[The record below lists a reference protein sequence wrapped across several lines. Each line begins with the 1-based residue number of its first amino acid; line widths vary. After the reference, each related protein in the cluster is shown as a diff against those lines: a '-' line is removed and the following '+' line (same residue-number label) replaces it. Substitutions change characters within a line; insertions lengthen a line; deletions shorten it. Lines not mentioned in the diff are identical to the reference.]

1 MTFDSVLTATPATP
15 VRDTSCSSFVPDT
28 VQARNDSTSS
38 SVVPETQHDDRSVN
52 MTQDCGDTS
61 EDDMSSLLLPQDPQ
75 ETDTST
81 VTCERIPCVVT
92 DRSSAPVNLSDCR
105 QIQLFR
111 GPKEPLSAFYHH
123 PLRWRNRTYISAEQA
138 YQHAKLVHHKAP
150 VMSQRDMLR
159 CRSSHACKQ
168 LAYKCVKVSN
178 ASWDSVKYEL
188 MKEICIVKFR
198 QCSKFK
204 EALLKSGDAF
214 LLHNTETDPTWGC
227 GPDLKGL
234 NKMGHILMT
243 VRQQALDYQQEFP
256 PLPQT
261 DTKTVVPEVSA
272 EEAPVAR
279 KIVVIGNSNA
289 RGLSQRLHKNDV
301 SCSGFVYPGQ
311 TAARI
316 TQHVKNINLRTEAP
330 DAILLHVGDVE
341 IRDFSLP
348 VTSVTNGIRSLIG
361 SVRSKCADTPIIISG
376 LPHAPGSRSLN
387 NRIAHV
393 NAVTSHLCHR
403 MKNVRFISNK
413 TASLAQ
419 DRIHLTAHAKDSLC
433 NNISYLVKQCI

>member
-38 SVVPETQHDDRSVN
+38 SVVPETQHDDRSFN

-178 ASWDSVKYEL
+178 ASWTLAKYKL
-188 MKEICIVKFR
+188 MKDICITKFR
-198 QCSKFK
+198 QSSKLK
-204 EALLKSGDAF
+204 EALLKSGDTF
-214 LLHNTETDPTWGC
+214 LLHNTETDPTRGC
-227 GPDLKGL
+227 GRDLKGL
-234 NKMGHILMT
+234 NKW
-243 VRQQALDYQQEFP
+243 A
-256 PLPQT
+256 
-261 DTKTVVPEVSA
+261 
-272 EEAPVAR
+272 
-279 KIVVIGNSNA
+279 
-289 RGLSQRLHKNDV
+289 
-301 SCSGFVYPGQ
+301 
-311 TAARI
+311 
-316 TQHVKNINLRTEAP
+316 
-330 DAILLHVGDVE
+330 
-341 IRDFSLP
+341 
-348 VTSVTNGIRSLIG
+348 TS
-361 SVRSKCADTPIIISG
+361 
-376 LPHAPGSRSLN
+376 
-387 NRIAHV
+387 
-393 NAVTSHLCHR
+393 
-403 MKNVRFISNK
+403 
-413 TASLAQ
+413 
-419 DRIHLTAHAKDSLC
+419 
-433 NNISYLVKQCI
+433 